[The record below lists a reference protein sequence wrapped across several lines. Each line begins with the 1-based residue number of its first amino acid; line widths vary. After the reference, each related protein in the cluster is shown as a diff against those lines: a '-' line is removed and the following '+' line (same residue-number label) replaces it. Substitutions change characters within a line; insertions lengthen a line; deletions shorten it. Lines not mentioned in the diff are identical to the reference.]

1 MTSLDY
7 DLVVVGGGAAGLG
20 AASTAARAGART
32 LLVSDGPP
40 GGDCTF
46 TGCVPS
52 KTLIES
58 AKQGLAWDAA
68 AQRVRDAVA
77 RIAATEDP
85 AALRRTGIDVRLGRA
100 RFTNPGRLD
109 VDGRQMTAA
118 RFVVA
123 TGARP
128 AIPPIPGLAGVPYLT
143 NETVFDLPTLPA
155 SLAVLGGGATGCELA
170 QAFARLGSAVT
181 LVEGLDRLLPHEEP
195 EAAAVVTDVF
205 AREGID
211 VRTSAQI
218 DNAQVDSVSAEPG
231 GVQLRLAGGVAGGVV
246 SAQRLL
252 VATGRQPDTAGL
264 NLDAVGVRLDGRGQ
278 VVTDQHLATSAPG
291 VYAAGDVTGR
301 LAFTHAAFEMGRV
314 AAGNALA
321 RRPWQRHRYRP
332 DATPWV
338 TFTDPEVARV
348 GLLEAQA
355 APRGGRVAHLPWP
368 RWTGP
373 SPPRPPTGS
382 SSSSPGRGRSCAI
395 SAAGGSSARP
405 SSPPAPAS

>member
-109 VDGRQMTAA
+109 ADGRQVTAA

-143 NETVFDLPTLPA
+143 N
-155 SLAVLGGGATGCELA
+155 
-170 QAFARLGSAVT
+170 
-181 LVEGLDRLLPHEEP
+181 
-195 EAAAVVTDVF
+195 
-205 AREGID
+205 
-211 VRTSAQI
+211 
-218 DNAQVDSVSAEPG
+218 
-231 GVQLRLAGGVAGGVV
+231 
-246 SAQRLL
+246 
-252 VATGRQPDTAGL
+252 
-264 NLDAVGVRLDGRGQ
+264 
-278 VVTDQHLATSAPG
+278 
-291 VYAAGDVTGR
+291 
-301 LAFTHAAFEMGRV
+301 
-314 AAGNALA
+314 
-321 RRPWQRHRYRP
+321 
-332 DATPWV
+332 
-338 TFTDPEVARV
+338 
-348 GLLEAQA
+348 
-355 APRGGRVAHLPWP
+355 
-368 RWTGP
+368 
-373 SPPRPPTGS
+373 
-382 SSSSPGRGRSCAI
+382 
-395 SAAGGSSARP
+395 
-405 SSPPAPAS
+405 